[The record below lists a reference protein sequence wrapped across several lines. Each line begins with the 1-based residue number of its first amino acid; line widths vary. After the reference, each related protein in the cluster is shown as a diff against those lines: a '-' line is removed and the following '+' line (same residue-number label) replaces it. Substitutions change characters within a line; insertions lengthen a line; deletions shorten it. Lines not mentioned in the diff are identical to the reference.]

1 MTNDCGVFA
10 ERLDD
15 LLEERLDAG
24 ALREAEEHLRM
35 CARCREL
42 RAAAAGAL
50 LDMTIE
56 PPAGL
61 AEAVLRRTS
70 GPTCQSAHDRL
81 CDFADRALEHDDE
94 GLVRMHLNGCVE
106 CAALSRALAHLK
118 VDLPA
123 LAEMEPAPGFL
134 NDVLSRTASSRG
146 RRSTPIA
153 WTPGI
158 VAPDWAGRIAA
169 GMRRLVRRP
178 RFAWEGGYIGAL
190 FLILLFGTPGSPLA
204 GIPGEALSLVRTNP
218 IAMVRESA
226 DAVTPRLKYRMQ
238 SFWQTTSGTVAMAS
252 DAITDDLARRSTS
265 VREFR
270 AKVGTLWD
278 RLTSEDETYDTNRP
292 ANSDAGQTEG
302 DE

>member
-1 MTNDCGVFA
+1 MTNDCRLFA

-15 LLEERLDAG
+15 LLEDRLGAA
-24 ALREAEEHLRM
+24 ALREAEEHLRA

-61 AEAVLRRTS
+61 IEAVLRRTS

-81 CDFADRALEHDDE
+81 CDFADRALGHDDE

-118 VDLPA
+118 IDLPA
-123 LAEMEPAPGFL
+123 LSEMEPDPGFL
-134 NDVLSRTASSRG
+134 NVVLSRTRALKA
-146 RRSTPIA
+146 RRSAPIA
-153 WTPGI
+153 WTPAIGAPAW
-158 VAPDWAGRIAA
+158 VARVAA
-169 GMRRLVRRP
+169 GWRRLARRP
-178 RFAWEGGYIGAL
+178 RFAWEGGYLGAL

-204 GIPGEALSLVRTNP
+204 GIPEEALSLVRTNP
-218 IAMVRESA
+218 VARVRESA
-226 DAVTPRLKYRMQ
+226 DEVTPRLRSKAQ
-238 SFWQTTSGTVAMAS
+238 SAWQRTSGAVAEAS
-252 DAITDDLARRSTS
+252 DAIAGDLARRSTS
-265 VREFR
+265 VREFG

-278 RLTSEDETYDTNRP
+278 RLASVDETDDTNRP
-292 ANSDAGQTEG
+292 ADDDAGQTEG

>member
-1 MTNDCGVFA
+1 MTIDCRVFA

-24 ALREAEEHLRM
+24 AFREAEEHLRA
-35 CARCREL
+35 CAQCREL

-61 AEAVLRRTS
+61 AEAVLERTC
-70 GPTCQSAHDRL
+70 GPTCRSAHDRL
-81 CDFADRALEHDDE
+81 CDFVDRALGHDDE

-123 LAEMEPAPGFL
+123 LAELEPAPGFL
-134 NDVLSRTASSRG
+134 DGVLSRTGPSRW
-146 RRSTPIA
+146 RRSAPIT
-153 WTPGI
+153 WTPGLG
-158 VAPDWAGRIAA
+158 APAWAGRITA
-169 GMRRLVRRP
+169 GWRRLVRRP
-178 RFAWEGGYIGAL
+178 RFAWEGGYVGAL
-190 FLILLFGTPGSPLA
+190 FLILMTGTPGSPLA
-204 GIPGEALSLVRTNP
+204 GIPEEALALVRTNP
-218 IAMVRESA
+218 VARVRESA
-226 DAVTPRLKYRMQ
+226 EAVTPRLK
-238 SFWQTTSGTVAMAS
+238 SKVESAWESTSGTVAEAS
-252 DAITDDLARRSTS
+252 HAITDDLARRSAS
-265 VREFR
+265 VREIR

-278 RLTSEDETYDTNRP
+278 RLTSEGETDDTNRP
-292 ANSDAGQTEG
+292 ADDDAGQTEG

>member
-1 MTNDCGVFA
+1 MAIDCRVFT

-15 LLEERLDAG
+15 FLEKRLDAA
-24 ALREAEEHLRM
+24 ALREAEEHLRA

-70 GPTCQSAHDRL
+70 GSTCQSAHDRL
-81 CDFADRALEHDDE
+81 CDFADRALGHDDE
-94 GLVRMHLNGCVE
+94 GLVRMHLNGCEE

-123 LAEMEPAPGFL
+123 LAELEPDPGFL
-134 NDVLSRTASSRG
+134 IGVLSRTGASRG
-146 RRSTPIA
+146 RRSAAVA
-153 WTPGI
+153 WRPGI
-158 VAPDWAGRIAA
+158 VAPAWASRVASGL
-169 GMRRLVRRP
+169 RRLVRRP

-204 GIPGEALSLVRTNP
+204 GIPEEALSLVRTNP
-218 IAMVRESA
+218 VAIVRESA
-226 DAVTPRLKYRMQ
+226 DAVAPRVKSRVQ
-238 SFWQTTSGTVAMAS
+238 SAWQTTSGTVAEAS

-278 RLTSEDETYDTNRP
+278 RLTSEDETDDTNRP
-292 ANSDAGQTEG
+292 ADDDAGQTEG

>member
-1 MTNDCGVFA
+1 MTIDCGVFA

-35 CARCREL
+35 CAPCREL

-70 GPTCQSAHDRL
+70 GPPCQSAPDIHDP
-81 CDFADRALEHDDE
+81 HDDE

-106 CAALSRALAHLK
+106 CAALSRVLAHLK

-158 VAPDWAGRIAA
+158 VAPAWAGRIAA

-226 DAVTPRLKYRMQ
+226 NAVTPRLKSRMQ

-278 RLTSEDETYDTNRP
+278 RLTSEDETDNTNRP